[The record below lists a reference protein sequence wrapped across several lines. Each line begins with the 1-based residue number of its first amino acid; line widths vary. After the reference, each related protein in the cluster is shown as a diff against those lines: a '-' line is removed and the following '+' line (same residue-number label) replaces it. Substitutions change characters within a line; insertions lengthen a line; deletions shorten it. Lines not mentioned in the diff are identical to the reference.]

1 MQMPLPAYV
10 GDTPPM
16 VMWVRWKISGIE
28 MDLSYRFQVSDLN
41 VKFGANAS
49 YLKNKLIELGNAE
62 GWANYDAIQNIGT
75 ITRAENGEPFPFLLW
90 KENCWYLPEL
100 DESFICNSRERNPA

>member
-1 MQMPLPAYV
+1 MLMQMPLPAYV

-16 VMWVRWKISGIE
+16 GNVGKMENSGIE

-49 YLKNKLIELGNAE
+49 YLKIN
-62 GWANYDAIQNIGT
+62 
-75 ITRAENGEPFPFLLW
+75 
-90 KENCWYLPEL
+90 
-100 DESFICNSRERNPA
+100 

>member
-1 MQMPLPAYV
+1 MLMQMPLPAYV

-16 VMWVRWKISGIE
+16 GNVGKMENSGIE

-49 YLKNKLIELGNAE
+49 YLKNKLIEYIKGQYKQSWLR
-62 GWANYDAIQNIGT
+62 I
-75 ITRAENGEPFPFLLW
+75 
-90 KENCWYLPEL
+90 
-100 DESFICNSRERNPA
+100 RETL